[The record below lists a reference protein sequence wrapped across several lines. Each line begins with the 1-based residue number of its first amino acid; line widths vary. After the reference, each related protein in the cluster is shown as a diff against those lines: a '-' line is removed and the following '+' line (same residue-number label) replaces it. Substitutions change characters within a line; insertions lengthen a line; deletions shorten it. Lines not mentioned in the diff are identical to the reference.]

1 MTLPTAPEGW
11 AIHLSRL
18 LNAVQATHGG
28 DRFPINIAAI
38 AYDYSRQV
46 FPDAP
51 ITRVDGMNLS
61 KRFEGALVPNDN
73 GEWGIFYNENIRSTG
88 RRNFTLAHELGHY
101 LLHRERGTIQCE
113 PRQMLD
119 WKSEYGQIEA
129 QANTFAS
136 FLLMPLDDFRTQIK
150 GQKPTMELM
159 RHLKNRYQ
167 VSLSAAILKW
177 LDITEK
183 RAMIVIG
190 KEGFIDWARS
200 SGPLLKSGVFYRAR
214 QEVTELPSA
223 SLAARRDVLIDNVA
237 GVIHPKGVWPNNEDV
252 QEMMVL
258 SRDGE
263 ITTSLLIYP
272 DDAPN
277 RFIEADEEPELMDT
291 YTKFALNNH

>member
-1 MTLPTAPEGW
+1 MTLPTTPEGW
-11 AIHLSRL
+11 AIRLSQL
-18 LNAVQATHGG
+18 LNVVAAHGG
-28 DRFPINIAAI
+28 DRFPISIATI
-38 AYDYSRQV
+38 ARDYSRTV
-46 FPDAP
+46 FPEAP

-61 KRFEGALVPNDN
+61 KRFEGALIPNEN

-101 LLHRERGTIQCE
+101 LLHRQRGAIQCE

-119 WKSEYGQIEA
+119 WKSEYGQIES
-129 QANTFAS
+129 QANIFAS
-136 FLLMPLDDFRTQIK
+136 FLLMPLDDFREQIRS
-150 GQKPTMELM
+150 QKPSMEMM
-159 RHLKNRYQ
+159 RHLKDRYQ

-177 LDITEK
+177 LNITEK

-190 KEGFIDWARS
+190 KDGFIDWAWCS
-200 SGPLLKSGVFYRAR
+200 EPLLKSGVFYRAR
-214 QEVTELPSA
+214 QDVIDLPGA
-223 SLAARRDVLIDNVA
+223 SLAARRDATLDNVT
-237 GVIHPKGVWPNNEDV
+237 GVMHPKGVWPNNEEV

-277 RFIEADEEPELMDT
+277 RFLVDDEEPELMDT
-291 YTKFALNNH
+291 YTKFSINSR

>member
-1 MTLPTAPEGW
+1 MTLPTTPEGW
-11 AIHLSRL
+11 AIRLSQL
-18 LNAVQATHGG
+18 LNVVASHRG
-28 DRFPINIAAI
+28 DRFPISISTIAR
-38 AYDYSRQV
+38 DYSQTV

-61 KRFEGALVPNDN
+61 KRFEGALIPNDN
-73 GEWGIFYNENIRSTG
+73 GEWGIFYNENIRSAG

-101 LLHRERGTIQCE
+101 LLHRQRGAIQCE

-119 WKSEYGQIEA
+119 WKSEYGQIES
-129 QANTFAS
+129 QANIFAS
-136 FLLMPLDDFRTQIK
+136 FLLMPLDDFREQIK
-150 GQKPTMELM
+150 GQKPSMEMM
-159 RHLKNRYQ
+159 RHLKDRYQ

-177 LDITEK
+177 LNITEK

-190 KEGFIDWARS
+190 KDGFIDWAWCS
-200 SGPLLKSGVFYRAR
+200 EPLLKSGVFYRAR
-214 QEVTELPSA
+214 QDVIDLPAA
-223 SLAARRDVLIDNVA
+223 SLAARRDATLDNVT
-237 GVIHPKGVWPNNEDV
+237 GVLHPKGVWLNNEEV

-277 RFIEADEEPELMDT
+277 RFLVDDEEPELMDT
-291 YTKFALNNH
+291 YTKFSMNSR

>member
-18 LNAVQATHGG
+18 LNAIHAAHGG
-28 DRFPINIAAI
+28 DRFPIDIAAI
-38 AYDYSRQV
+38 AYDYSKQV

-51 ITRVDGMNLS
+51 ITLVAGMNMS
-61 KRFEGALVPNDN
+61 NRFEGALRPNES

-101 LLHRERGTIQCE
+101 LLHRQRGAIQCE

-119 WKSEYGQIEA
+119 WKSEYAQIEA

-136 FLLMPLDDFRTQIK
+136 FLLMPLDDFRTQIN

-190 KEGFIDWARS
+190 KEGFIDWSWS
-200 SGPLLKSGVFYRAR
+200 STPLLKSGVFYKAR
-214 QEVTELPSA
+214 QDVIELPSA
-223 SLAARRDVLIDNVA
+223 SLAARRDALIDNIT
-237 GVIHPKGVWPNNEDV
+237 GITHPKGVWANNEEV

-263 ITTSLLIYP
+263 ITTSLLLYS

-277 RFIEADEEPELMDT
+277 RFIVDDEEPELMDT
-291 YTKFALNNH
+291 YTKFALSN

>member
-1 MTLPTAPEGW
+1 MTLPTTPEGW
-11 AIHLSRL
+11 AIRLSQL
-18 LNAVQATHGG
+18 LNVVAAHDG
-28 DRFPINIAAI
+28 DRFPISIAAI

-61 KRFEGALVPNDN
+61 KRFEGALIPNDS

-101 LLHRERGTIQCE
+101 FLHRQRGAIQCE

-119 WKSEYGQIEA
+119 WKSEYGQIES
-129 QANTFAS
+129 QANIFAS
-136 FLLMPLDDFRTQIK
+136 FLLMPLDDFREQIRD
-150 GQKPTMELM
+150 QKPSIELM
-159 RHLKNRYQ
+159 RHLKDRYQ

-177 LDITEK
+177 LNITEK

-190 KEGFIDWARS
+190 KEGFIDWAWS
-200 SGPLLKSGVFYRAR
+200 SEPLLKSKVFYRAR
-214 QEVTELPSA
+214 QNVTELPSA
-223 SLAARRDVLIDNVA
+223 SLAAKRDATFDNVT
-237 GVIHPKGVWPNNEDV
+237 GILHPKGVWLNNEEV

-258 SRDGE
+258 SQDGE

-272 DDAPN
+272 DDSPQ
-277 RFIEADEEPELMDT
+277 RFVAVEEEPEVLDA
-291 YTKFALNNH
+291 YSKFTNFAY